1 MTTSIELHSAPSA
14 ASEPEFESA
23 LAEVLGAAIEQHGAQ
38 QLDEAQALYEIV
50 LDAAP
55 AHAVANYNLGVLHIQ
70 RGDPQ
75 SAIPRLEAAIGAQ
88 PDELQY
94 WASYV
99 DALAQSGQS
108 SSAWLALEMAQKQGL
123 RGPAIDSL
131 IMRLTALDAA
141 KVEAPQGA
149 RSAAK
154 ETGIALSHESAT
166 DPATRP
172 EASTIAAGATGAESA
187 ESASAA
193 SKPSRQQISQ
203 LTTYFNQGRV
213 EEALALSRSM
223 TVEYPRFFL
232 GWKVLGILLHK
243 TGQTVEAIRTLQTAK
258 QFEPEEMEI
267 RRVLSDS
274 LRLQGYAQEAE
285 QECREILEARPD
297 YAEVHRILGMTLQDL
312 GRLEEALAALQKSIE
327 LLPDFA
333 NGHSTLAIAL
343 LEAGRI
349 AEAEWHSRR
358 ALELSPRAPH
368 VHEALLFCLTHK
380 QDVDPAAL
388 FADHTYFGAMCEA
401 PLRASWPRHRNGRD
415 PERQLSIGFV
425 SGDFIRHPVTA
436 FIEAVITHLARDPS
450 MTIHAYSNHTIEDDV
465 TERMRRAVPNWHFVA
480 GMSDEGLAKKIQDD
494 GIDILI
500 DLSGHTARN
509 RLMTFARK
517 PAPIQAS
524 WMGYLNTTG
533 LQAMDYYFA
542 DRYYV
547 PDDAAARQFTEKI
560 AYLPAFACFQPELL
574 APPINTLPALHNGYV
589 TFGSF
594 NRVNKI
600 RPAAIKLWSTLL
612 HAVPTA
618 RMQLA
623 AMPNDGKHEQIV
635 EWFAN
640 EGIERARLDFRP
652 RAALPVYLQ
661 QHHQVDICLDTFP
674 WAGGVTTFQAMWMG
688 VPTLTLPGPLVASRG
703 SMSALSHAGLEA
715 FVANDEADFVA
726 KGVYWANHLNELAE
740 VRAGM
745 RERCAQSPSFNA
757 EVISA
762 GLAASLRTM
771 WRRWCAGET
780 PRTVALPGHSG

>member
-1 MTTSIELHSAPSA
+1 MTTSIELNSAPSA
-14 ASEPEFESA
+14 ASEPDFEDA

-38 QLDEAQALYEIV
+38 QLDEAEALYGIV

-55 AHAVANYNLGVLHIQ
+55 AHAIANYNLGVLRMQ

-75 SAIPRLEAAIGAQ
+75 SAIARLEAAIGAQ
-88 PDELQY
+88 PDEGQY

-108 SSAWLALEMAQKQGL
+108 AAAWLALEMAQKQGL
-123 RGPAIDSL
+123 RGPAIDTL
-131 IMRLTALDAA
+131 IVRLTAIEAA
-141 KVEAPQGA
+141 KAEAPQGA
-149 RSAAK
+149 QTA
-154 ETGIALSHESAT
+154 TLHESAT
-166 DPATRP
+166 QPMTVPAP
-172 EASTIAAGATGAESA
+172 AEVATSA
-187 ESASAA
+187 TTATNASAA

-203 LTTYFNQGRV
+203 LTTYFNQARV
-213 EEALALSRSM
+213 EEALALAHSM
-223 TVEYPRFFL
+223 TIEYPNYFL
-232 GWKVLGILLHK
+232 GWKVLGILLHQSGK
-243 TGQTVEAIRTLQTAK
+243 TVEAIGALQTAK
-258 QFEPEEMEI
+258 QFEPGEMEI

-274 LRLQGYAQEAE
+274 LRLQGRAQEAE
-285 QECREILEARPD
+285 QECREILAARPD

-312 GRLEEALAALQKSIE
+312 GRLEEALAALQKAVE
-327 LLPDFA
+327 LTPDFA

-349 AEAEWHSRR
+349 AEAEQHGRR
-358 ALELSPRAPH
+358 ALALNPRAPH

-380 QDVDPAAL
+380 DDVDPAAV
-388 FADHTYFGAMCEA
+388 FADHAYFGEMCEA
-401 PLRASWPRHRNGRD
+401 PLRASWPRHRNNRD
-415 PERQLSIGFV
+415 PERRLNVGFV

-436 FIEAVITHLARDPS
+436 FVEAVITHLTRDPS
-450 MTIHAYSNHTIEDDV
+450 IIVHAYSNHTIEDEV
-465 TERMRRAVPNWHFVA
+465 TARMQRAVPNWHSVA
-480 GMSDEGLAKKIQDD
+480 GMSDELLARKIQDD

-533 LQAMDYYFA
+533 LQAMDYYIA

-547 PDDAAARQFTEKI
+547 PNEAAARQFTEKI
-560 AYLPAFACFQPELL
+560 AYLPAYACFQPELL
-574 APPINTLPALHNGYV
+574 APPVNALPALHNGYV

-594 NRVNKI
+594 NRVNKV
-600 RPAAIKLWSTLL
+600 RPAAIKLWSKLL

-623 AMPNDGKHEQIV
+623 AMPNDGKHEQIA
-635 EWFAN
+635 EWFAS

-661 QHHQVDICLDTFP
+661 QHHQVDINLDTFP
-674 WAGGVTTFQAMWMG
+674 WAGGVTTFQSMWMG

-703 SMSALSHAGLEA
+703 SMSALSHAGLDA

-726 KGVYWANHLNELAE
+726 KGVYWANHPNELAQL
-740 VRAGM
+740 RAGM
-745 RERCAQSPSFNA
+745 RERCALSPSFNA
-757 EVISA
+757 DVISA

-780 PRTVALPGHSG
+780 PRTVELPAVAH